1 FRCQTQEMTLI
12 LRIYADKYKIKQNLY
27 KKTLLSDKIL
37 SFWLNLLLQ
46 HVLMTGHSDGASVF
60 INIIFVIN
68 STTLPAKQ
76 QAGVTK

>member
-1 FRCQTQEMTLI
+1 MCYFGTQMTLI

-60 INIIFVIN
+60 INIIF
-68 STTLPAKQ
+68 
-76 QAGVTK
+76 